1 VLTWIVNKVSRTILK
16 SGFVVIPF
24 LVTGKFVISALGMV
38 LIVFMTDFVK
48 VALSTDRVRP
58 SPHPETWHI
67 GPLVGVAAVLGVLML
82 VEALALLAFGW
93 DRFGLG
99 ANEGVRQTFTFQILL
114 FFALFSIISIRERR
128 GFLASRPSRP
138 LALALAADACVG
150 VAIGLVGLGEL
161 KSLPPTQTALVILY
175 ALAFALIVNDRIKL
189 FLLARLAL
197 RTDGRP

>member
-1 VLTWIVNKVSRTILK
+1 
-16 SGFVVIPF
+16 VIPF

-48 VALSTDRVRP
+48 VALASDRVRP

-93 DRFGLG
+93 DRFGLAG
-99 ANEGVRQTFTFQILL
+99 NDGVRQTFTFQVLL

-128 GFLASRPSRP
+128 GFLASMPSRP
-138 LALALAADACVG
+138 LALALAADACAG

-161 KSLPPTQTALVILY
+161 KPLPPAQTALVILY
-175 ALAFALIVNDRIKL
+175 AVTFSLIVNDRVKV
-189 FLLARLAL
+189 FLIARLAP
-197 RTDGRP
+197 RKDGRP